1 MKRIADF
8 RDVLRFGWIIAITR
22 IADQSIAGAD
32 RKHDLGEIWRE
43 RDHPLDMRRQRYVS
57 TGVIFEL
64 LSRGNGFRLG
74 RGSAGQRGREQQRE
88 CKAEKAFRLK
98 VWRQKQSPAEAPASR
113 KETGIS
119 GTENRTRVRPE
130 HLARVL
136 RGCKASG
143 RSPG

>member
-1 MKRIADF
+1 MKRIAYF

-22 IADQSIAGAD
+22 VADQSIAGAD

-98 VWRQKQSPAEAPASR
+98 VWRQKQSPAELLLRERKQASA
-113 KETGIS
+113 G
-119 GTENRTRVRPE
+119 
-130 HLARVL
+130 L
-136 RGCKASG
+136 RIEPVCGLNTLREC
-143 RSPG
+143 